1 MRYGFVIDPPF
12 ELSRAVAGEARAELI
27 RAEPGL
33 LPARRGL
40 S

>member
-12 ELSRAVAGEARAELI
+12 ELSRGRPGEARAEEELYEEI
-27 RAEPGL
+27 
-33 LPARRGL
+33 

>member
-12 ELSRAVAGEARAELI
+12 ELSRGHPGEARAEEELCEEI
-27 RAEPGL
+27 
-33 LPARRGL
+33 